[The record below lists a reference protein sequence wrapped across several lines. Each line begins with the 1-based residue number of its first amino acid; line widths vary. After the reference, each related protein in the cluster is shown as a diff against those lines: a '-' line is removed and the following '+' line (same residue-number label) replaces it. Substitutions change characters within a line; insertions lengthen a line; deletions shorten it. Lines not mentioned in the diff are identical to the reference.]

1 MKELIELLNG
11 ILNSMAEKLRGDFDD
26 RMEASQ
32 DVKRCHDHQELA
44 MYYCSLK
51 ILANAQNLEQI
62 TDALGLFQEALDFCE
77 EQNMIVLL
85 EQAEQLA
92 SEKSKDVKA
101 LRSTL
106 TETQIALAE
115 ERNKSKKLADQ
126 LAEELLREQI

>member
-26 RMEASQ
+26 RLEASQ
-32 DVKRCHDHQELA
+32 DVTRCNDHQELA

-62 TDALGLFQEALDFCE
+62 QDALGLFQEALDFCE